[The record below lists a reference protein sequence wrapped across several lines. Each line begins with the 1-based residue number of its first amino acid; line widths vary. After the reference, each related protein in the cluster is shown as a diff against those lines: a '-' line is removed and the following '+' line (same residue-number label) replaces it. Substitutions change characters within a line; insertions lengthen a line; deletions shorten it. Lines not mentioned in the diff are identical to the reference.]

1 MADAVLPPEILH
13 LIFENLSAHADFY
26 SLCLVSRC
34 FHGTAIRFLYRRVI
48 VPYRPCDSRE
58 AFAAPLA
65 ALFSPAQQRYFATG
79 RRKPAVRDTP
89 QPYRELSGCGEFVKY
104 FKFDQKN
111 LRGVVG
117 GGGELVEAAIENM
130 HRLESFV
137 WQSAAAAAAADSDDD
152 DGPPPGSG
160 IVRTPRI
167 SRALAAKPNLR
178 HLTLEKF
185 FADTDVPLLHVGPLW
200 SFSFVLESGFA
211 SFAHRRFPTLG
222 SPAADTSPAADY
234 DIIRKILQ
242 TSAKT
247 LRVLSLR
254 SASNVRPQYNDEHL
268 LFGGAPS
275 FADTSP
281 EELLHLDVLDGL
293 SLDGRLFTDS
303 GAETLARAI
312 DFTLLRH
319 LTIRNCVHVEKLL
332 HALFPLPLSLP
343 RLRRLVIQASQ
354 SLLTSL
360 IGALSGLREL
370 VITAETEALDWT
382 APGGLRRRFSTGEA
396 TSGLLDA
403 VVKHADTLRVLVFL
417 PNVGASKQMFLAPA
431 ALGRL
436 VSRCGVLRDIRVC
449 VGFAEW
455 SRVVAA
461 LAGSRSLTQVYLQ
474 QRAPRQ
480 PLPECVG
487 VTRAERMETGARGYV
502 RDVVAAVEGVR
513 AVGVAYSEEEDT
525 LFVYRVLE
533 DGAALRRVEGEKRGA
548 FWGAE
553 VFAEE

>member
-1 MADAVLPPEILH
+1 MPH
-13 LIFENLSAHADFY
+13 LLACLLTWRY
-26 SLCLVSRC
+26 S
-34 FHGTAIRFLYRRVI
+34 
-48 VPYRPCDSRE
+48 
-58 AFAAPLA
+58 
-65 ALFSPAQQRYFATG
+65 
-79 RRKPAVRDTP
+79 
-89 QPYRELSGCGEFVKY
+89 
-104 FKFDQKN
+104 
-111 LRGVVG
+111 
-117 GGGELVEAAIENM
+117 
-130 HRLESFV
+130 
-137 WQSAAAAAAADSDDD
+137 WQSA
-152 DGPPPGSG
+152 DGPPPDSG

-167 SRALAAKPNLR
+167 SRALAAKQNLR

-185 FADTDVPLLHVGPLW
+185 FADTDVPLLHVGPLR

-222 SPAADTSPAADY
+222 SPAAGTSPAADY

-312 DFTLLRH
+312 DFTLLRQ

-332 HALFPLPLSLP
+332 HALSPLSLSLP

-360 IGALSGLREL
+360 IGALSNLREL

-396 TSGLLDA
+396 TSDLLDA
-403 VVKHADTLRVLVFL
+403 VAKHAGTLCVLVFL
-417 PNVGASKQMFLAPA
+417 PDVGAPKQMFLAPA

-436 VSRCGVLRDIRVC
+436 VLGCGVLRDLRVC

-455 SRVVAA
+455 VRLPPPPPCGA
-461 LAGSRSLTQVYLQ
+461 LAGWL
-474 QRAPRQ
+474 A
-480 PLPECVG
+480 
-487 VTRAERMETGARGYV
+487 
-502 RDVVAAVEGVR
+502 
-513 AVGVAYSEEEDT
+513 
-525 LFVYRVLE
+525 
-533 DGAALRRVEGEKRGA
+533 EKRGRGNSVRLTVVVSPVLSLRLPGRA
-548 FWGAE
+548 RSHGSICSSGHRDSHSRGVQA
-553 VFAEE
+553 

>member
-1 MADAVLPPEILH
+1 M
-13 LIFENLSAHADFY
+13 
-26 SLCLVSRC
+26 
-34 FHGTAIRFLYRRVI
+34 
-48 VPYRPCDSRE
+48 
-58 AFAAPLA
+58 
-65 ALFSPAQQRYFATG
+65 
-79 RRKPAVRDTP
+79 
-89 QPYRELSGCGEFVKY
+89 
-104 FKFDQKN
+104 
-111 LRGVVG
+111 
-117 GGGELVEAAIENM
+117 
-130 HRLESFV
+130 
-137 WQSAAAAAAADSDDD
+137 
-152 DGPPPGSG
+152 
-160 IVRTPRI
+160 RTPRI

-178 HLTLEKF
+178 HLALEKF

-312 DFTLLRH
+312 DFTLLRY

-332 HALFPLPLSLP
+332 HALSPLSLSLP

-360 IGALSGLREL
+360 IGALSNLREL

-403 VVKHADTLRVLVFL
+403 VAKHADTLRVLVFL
-417 PNVGASKQMFLAPA
+417 PNVGAPKQMFLSPA
-431 ALGRL
+431 ALGWL

-455 SRVVAA
+455 VRPHHP
-461 LAGSRSLTQVYLQ
+461 LLWCAG
-474 QRAPRQ
+474 
-480 PLPECVG
+480 
-487 VTRAERMETGARGYV
+487 
-502 RDVVAAVEGVR
+502 
-513 AVGVAYSEEEDT
+513 
-525 LFVYRVLE
+525 
-533 DGAALRRVEGEKRGA
+533 
-548 FWGAE
+548 
-553 VFAEE
+553 